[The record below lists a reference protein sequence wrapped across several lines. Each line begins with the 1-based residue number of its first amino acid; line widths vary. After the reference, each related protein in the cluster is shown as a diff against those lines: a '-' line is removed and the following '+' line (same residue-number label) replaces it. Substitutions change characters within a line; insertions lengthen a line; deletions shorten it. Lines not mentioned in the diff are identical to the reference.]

1 MSDELSLKTETTLA
15 EGTVR
20 GARGK
25 AVDDREIFR
34 RLHDAVVGR
43 QLEPGTKLG
52 EESLC
57 EVFGVSRAQIRR
69 VLVNLAHAKL
79 IELRPNRGA
88 YVAQPSVREARH
100 VFEARRAIES
110 SIIERAASRITDE
123 KIREL
128 ESIVRDDKQAQQRG
142 DKQAAVRLSG
152 EFHLCLGRIAGN
164 EVLLAFLKE
173 LVSRSS
179 LIIAT
184 YGMTD
189 EADCSV
195 DDHRAVIVAL
205 RQGDAA
211 GAVSLVR
218 DHLHYLEQHLR
229 LTAVAEPSVDLK
241 KILGAP
247 D

>member
-1 MSDELSLKTETTLA
+1 MDDSLSLKSKTAAAETPA
-15 EGTVR
+15 PR
-20 GARGK
+20 GRGK
-25 AVDDREIFR
+25 AVDDETIYA
-34 RLHDAVVGR
+34 RLHSAIVVR

-52 EESLC
+52 EEALC

-100 VFEARRAIES
+100 VFEARRTIEAAIV
-110 SIIERAASRITDE
+110 ERAAHRITEE
-123 KIREL
+123 KIAEL
-128 ESIVRDDKQAQQRG
+128 EAIVRDDKLAQERG
-142 DKQAAVRLSG
+142 DKQAAVQLSG
-152 EFHLCLGRIAGN
+152 EFHLCLARIAGN
-164 EVLLAFLKE
+164 EVLLAFLSE

-184 YGMTD
+184 FGMTD

-195 DDHRAVIVAL
+195 GDHRTVIEAL

-211 GAVSLVR
+211 GAVALVR

-229 LTAVAEPSVDLK
+229 LTTAAQPSVDLK
-241 KILGAP
+241 KILGEP
-247 D
+247 N